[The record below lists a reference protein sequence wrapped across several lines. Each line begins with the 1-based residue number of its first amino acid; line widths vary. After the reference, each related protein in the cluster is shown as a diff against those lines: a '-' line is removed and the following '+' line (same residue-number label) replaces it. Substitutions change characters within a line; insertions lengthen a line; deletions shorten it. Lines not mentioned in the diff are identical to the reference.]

1 MKEYD
6 SVYNIA
12 LAGNPNVGKSTVFNS
27 FTGMHQHTG
36 NWPGKTVDNTQG
48 EYIYNNSKYIVQDL
62 PGTYSLIPN
71 SAEEEVTCDYIKSG
85 NYDALVVIL
94 DASCLCRN
102 LRFALQ
108 ILEYA
113 DKAIVC
119 VNLIDEAHKKGID
132 INIHKLS
139 ERLGV
144 PVIAA
149 AARSG
154 VGLSELR
161 DAIETMVKSDTY
173 NHKKISD
180 YNREDYCEELYNEC
194 CKLKDKSTD
203 KFDRKI
209 DKLLI
214 SKGVGIPF
222 MLLIMAGIF
231 WITIVGA
238 NYPSELLS
246 EFFVYLGGILKDIL
260 LKINCPQIIIS
271 AVVDGIYTTLTWIIS
286 VMLPS
291 MAIFFPLFTLMEDSG
306 YLPRMAF
313 NMDSCFRK
321 ANAHGKQSLTIAMGF
336 GCNSC
341 GVTGC
346 RIIDSPRERL
356 IAVITNSLV
365 PCNGRFPTLIA
376 IISMFFIGSMSGALA
391 SVVEAGI
398 LLFLIVLSVAV
409 TLVCSK
415 ILSQTLLKGVPSSFV
430 LELPP
435 YRRPQ
440 IGKVI
445 VRSIFD
451 RTLFVLFRAIVVAA
465 PAGLLIWILANLKI
479 GDISVLAY
487 CTEFLDPFAQLFG
500 LDGAILM
507 AFILGF
513 PANEVVLPIILMI
526 YMSNGTLAALPNLI
540 ELREVLI
547 TNGWTLTT
555 AVCTLVF
562 VLFHFPCSTTCITIY
577 KETKSKKWTVISFL
591 LPLAVGLVMCFFING
606 FSELFQILF
615 AVQ

>member
-1 MKEYD
+1 MKEYE

-12 LAGNPNVGKSTVFNS
+12 LAGNPNVGKSTIFNS

-48 EYIYNNSKYIVQDL
+48 EYIYNKSKYIVQDL
-62 PGTYSLIPN
+62 PGTYSLVPN

-85 NYDALVVIL
+85 NYDAVVIIL

-108 ILEYA
+108 ILEFA
-113 DKAIVC
+113 DKAVVC
-119 VNLIDEAHKKGID
+119 INLIDEARKKGID

-144 PVIAA
+144 PVIET

-154 VGLSELR
+154 VGLSELKA
-161 DAIETMVKSDTY
+161 AIENTVRSKGSSKSKLTFCD
-173 NHKKISD
+173 K
-180 YNREDYCEELYNEC
+180 EEYCEELYREC
-194 CKLKDKSTD
+194 CNIKNEATD
-203 KFDRKI
+203 KFDRRI

-214 SKGVGIPF
+214 SKGVGIPV
-222 MLLIMAGIF
+222 MLLIMAVVF

-238 NYPSELLS
+238 NYPSEMLS
-246 EFFVYLGGILKDIL
+246 EFFVYLGGILKNL
-260 LKINCPQIIIS
+260 LLGINCPQILIS
-271 AVVDGIYTTLTWIIS
+271 ALIDGIYTTLTWIIA

-291 MAIFFPLFTLMEDSG
+291 MAIFFPLFTLMEDLG

-376 IISMFFIGSMSGALA
+376 IISMFFIGSMSGMLA
-391 SVVEAGI
+391 SVAEAGI
-398 LLFLIVLSVAV
+398 LLLLIVLSIVV

-465 PAGLLIWILANLKI
+465 PAGLLIWILANINI
-479 GDISVLAY
+479 GDASILAY
-487 CTEFLDPFAQLFG
+487 CTDFLDPFAQIFG

-526 YMSNGTLAALPNLI
+526 YMSSGALTELPNLI
-540 ELREVLI
+540 ELREILLS
-547 TNGWTLTT
+547 NGWTLTT

-562 VLFHFPCSTTCITIY
+562 VLFHFPCSTTCITIF
-577 KETKSKKWTVISFL
+577 KETKSKKWTLISFL
-591 LPLAVGLVMCFFING
+591 LPLMVGLILCFCIKSLSNIIY
-606 FSELFQILF
+606 L
-615 AVQ
+615 